1 MPTLQDVLRVFI
13 TMPINKSNKPTYL
26 LPSRQHKAPRFVLF
40 VYEQSVFAHSSTNQ
54 LGSSALI
61 VVYKSGLS
69 CFMMQ
74 AIAKQSKH
82 PATVFLNQADIKKPL
97 CPIRWFNQSNEI
109 KRCGHGTLA
118 AAKFLNAWLRVTPQK
133 FIANSGEIFVV
144 TKKVKSVQLKLNC
157 ITSEAIATNSLLKKA
172 IKANIKQVFKTADS
186 GGYTSVIIDDSQP
199 LATLEPNIYDLK
211 NHPNAVIILQ
221 ESNLYNR
228 VQWQF
233 RYFAPNFGI
242 NEDSA
247 TGSAL
252 SVIAPIINNLTM
264 VNKGRLIQ
272 CSANGAIIN
281 YALRGNNVVI
291 S

>member
-82 PATVFLNQADIKKPL
+82 PATVFLNQAD
-97 CPIRWFNQSNEI
+97 
-109 KRCGHGTLA
+109 
-118 AAKFLNAWLRVTPQK
+118 
-133 FIANSGEIFVV
+133 
-144 TKKVKSVQLKLNC
+144 
-157 ITSEAIATNSLLKKA
+157 
-172 IKANIKQVFKTADS
+172 
-186 GGYTSVIIDDSQP
+186 
-199 LATLEPNIYDLK
+199 
-211 NHPNAVIILQ
+211 
-221 ESNLYNR
+221 
-228 VQWQF
+228 
-233 RYFAPNFGI
+233 FA
-242 NEDSA
+242 
-247 TGSAL
+247 AL
-252 SVIAPIINNLTM
+252 SHSNSVGSRAFA
-264 VNKGRLIQ
+264 K
-272 CSANGAIIN
+272 AA
-281 YALRGNNVVI
+281 YALA